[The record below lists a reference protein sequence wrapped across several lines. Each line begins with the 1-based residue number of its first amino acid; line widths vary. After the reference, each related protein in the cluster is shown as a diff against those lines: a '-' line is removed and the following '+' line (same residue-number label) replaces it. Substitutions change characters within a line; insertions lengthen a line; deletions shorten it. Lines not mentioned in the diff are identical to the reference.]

1 MFYTQVLRSAA
12 AAGRSAKAGRIGESW
27 AMLETKRLVPTLL
40 GWGGFCGAV
49 LGWPYA
55 IKYIAER
62 NR

>member
-1 MFYTQVLRSAA
+1 MFYTQVLRSGSAA
-12 AAGRSAKAGRIGESW
+12 ARSAKAGRIGQSW

-40 GWGGFCGAV
+40 GWTSFCAAV

-55 IKYIAER
+55 VRWVAER